1 MKNYDF
7 CDFYQDKGPAAVRKA
22 IENSCK
28 SVDYDGIPPKF
39 RVNSKGLYK
48 EVERGDLI
56 VPIRI
61 GDPITVKAL
70 VRLGRDGKWGKL
82 VAWKDSDGVPV
93 ETVIT
98 REELYGKSDIWLQKT
113 AGTSYNMDALQVT
126 NLKQYL
132 SLADPS
138 RRANLISK
146 PGWYGDVYAVNRDLV
161 IGALD
166 EDAIASFQSTCN
178 EKGSLD
184 DWKLHVATLTRG
196 NPIQTIVLCEALA
209 APLLDPANQES
220 GGVHLIGNS
229 SSGKST
235 SLKFAQ
241 SVWDYKQQ
249 LDTWRATDNALEFVA
264 RAHNDGLLIRDESGE
279 AKPQTL
285 DAGIYMLGDNRGKD
299 RCHSGSNG
307 VQAKDPLTWRVC
319 VLSSGEEDIETRLK
333 SAGIQI
339 KAGQRVRLPGIR
351 VTPNDLRDLHGF
363 QNPADFIAEA
373 EKNFAQYYGTAGVE
387 FIRYLVANLKLLRK
401 KLSSLVNEQAAV
413 LCRPIEPCD
422 PQIRRV
428 AKKFAL
434 YQIAGHLAS
443 VWGILPHTEAE
454 IDQAVEVCFDRW
466 LSRWGTTTSA
476 EEAEVLERVRYYVE
490 VNQGNFIPNR
500 LGYDG
505 RMPNTCAGYIEDDE
519 EDWGFYFYATFF
531 KDVVLKNID
540 LAYAV
545 DVLIK
550 NKYLIPGRTKDPNKV
565 GQAKHVVYTW
575 DGDRLSCEKSGKWFY
590 HIVIPEMRIPRPQE
604 PIPPQTSVSVSEE
617 ATSDVDFDI

>member
-1 MKNYDF
+1 MQNCDF
-7 CDFYQDKGPAAVRKA
+7 CDLYQDKGPAAVRKA
-22 IENSCK
+22 IENSRK

-98 REELYGKSDIWLQKT
+98 REELYGKSDIWLQKS
-113 AGTSYNMDALQVT
+113 AGASYNMDALQVT

-146 PGWYGDVYAVNRDLV
+146 PGWYGNVYAVNRDLV

-220 GGVHLIGNS
+220 GGLHLIGNS
-229 SSGKST
+229 SCGKST

-373 EKNFAQYYGTAGVE
+373 EKNFAQYYGTAGPE
-387 FIRYLVANLKLLRK
+387 FVRYVVANLKLLRK
-401 KLSSLVNEQAAV
+401 KLSSLVNEQAAA

-454 IDQAVEVCFDRW
+454 IDQAVELCFARW
-466 LSRWGTTTSA
+466 LSRWGRTTSA
-476 EEAEVLERVRYYVE
+476 EEAEVLERVCSYIETNPR
-490 VNQGNFIPNR
+490 NFIPNR
-500 LGYDG
+500 IGYTG
-505 RMPNTCAGYIEDDE
+505 PIPNTCAGYIEYGDE
-519 EDWGFYFYATFF
+519 DSEFYFYPIFF
-531 KDVVLKNID
+531 RDTVLKGLDI
-540 LAYAV
+540 AYAV
-545 DVLIK
+545 DVLVK
-550 NKYLIPGRTKDPNKV
+550 NKYLIPGRTKDPNKR
-565 GQAKHVVYTW
+565 GQAKHAVYTW
-575 DGDRLSCEKSGKWFY
+575 DGERLSCDKSIWFY
-590 HIVIPEMRIPRPQE
+590 HIVLPGMHMPRPQE
-604 PIPPQTSVSVSEE
+604 PIPPQTSE
-617 ATSDVDFDI
+617 AATADVDFDI

>member
-1 MKNYDF
+1 MQNCDF
-7 CDFYQDKGPAAVRKA
+7 CDLYQDKGPAAVRKA
-22 IENSCK
+22 IENSRK

-98 REELYGKSDIWLQKT
+98 REELYGKSDIWLQKS
-113 AGTSYNMDALQVT
+113 AGASYNMDALQVT

-146 PGWYGDVYAVNRDLV
+146 PGWYGNVYAVNRDLV

-220 GGVHLIGNS
+220 GGLHLIGNS
-229 SSGKST
+229 SCGKST

-373 EKNFAQYYGTAGVE
+373 EKNFAQYYGTAGPE
-387 FIRYLVANLKLLRK
+387 FVRYVVANLKLLRK
-401 KLSSLVNEQAAV
+401 KLSSLVNEQAAA

-454 IDQAVEVCFDRW
+454 IDQAVELCFSRW

-476 EEAEVLERVRYYVE
+476 EEAEVLERVRSYVE

-550 NKYLIPGRTKDPNKV
+550 NKYLIPGRTKAPNKI
-565 GQAKHVVYTW
+565 GQVFHTVYTW
-575 DGDRLSCEKSGKWFY
+575 DGHRISCEKSKIWFY
-590 HIVIPEMRIPRPQE
+590 HIVIPGMHIPRPQE
-604 PIPPQTSVSVSEE
+604 PIPPQASVSVSEE
-617 ATSDVDFDI
+617 GTSDVDFDI